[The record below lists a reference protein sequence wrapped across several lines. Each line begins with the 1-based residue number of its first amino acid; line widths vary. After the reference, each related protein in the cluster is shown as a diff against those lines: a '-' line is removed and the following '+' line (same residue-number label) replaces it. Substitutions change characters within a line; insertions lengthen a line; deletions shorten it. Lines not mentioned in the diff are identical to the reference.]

1 MKVASAKSVSAPPR
15 ADLRSSEF
23 VARLQEST
31 LFQGYKEAFQTAT
44 GLPLVLRPAGYYKA
58 AMGDAR
64 RINPFCVL
72 MASSSKVCASCL
84 ELQARMERQPGGGAL
99 TFECFAGISLSAVPV
114 RLGESAVA
122 WLQTGQILLHEP
134 TRESFQALLRQLREA
149 NADVEVRRIEAAY
162 FGTRVMPK
170 AQYEAILHLLE
181 SFSSHLS
188 MISNDLL
195 LKQAAS
201 EVPAVSKAR
210 AFIAEHLGE
219 SIALSDV
226 ARAANMSSFHFCK
239 VFKAALGVT
248 FTDYLSRARVEKT
261 KQLLLDP
268 HKRVSEAAF
277 EVGFQSLSQFNRA
290 FRRITGES
298 PSSYREHLQRVARKM
313 GARRA
318 FDHAA

>member
-1 MKVASAKSVSAPPR
+1 MATAKSITAPPH

-23 VARLQEST
+23 VARLQESA

-44 GLPLVLRPAGYYKA
+44 GLPLVLRPVGYYKA

-72 MASSSKVCASCL
+72 MATSSKVCASCL
-84 ELQARMERQPGGGAL
+84 ELQARMESQSGSGAI
-99 TFECFAGISLSAVPV
+99 TFECFAGISLSAVPI
-114 RLGESAVA
+114 RLGERAVA
-122 WLQTGQILLHEP
+122 YLQTGQILLHEP
-134 TRESFQALLRQLREA
+134 SRESFETLLRQLHDAYAVMDARKLET
-149 NADVEVRRIEAAY
+149 AY

-181 SFSSHLS
+181 NFSSHLS
-188 MISNDLL
+188 MISNDLV
-195 LKQAAS
+195 LKQATS
-201 EVPAVSKAR
+201 EVPAVTKAR

-219 SIALSDV
+219 SIALSDA

-261 KQLLLDP
+261 KQLLIDP
-268 HKRVSEAAF
+268 HKRVSEAAY

-290 FRRITGES
+290 FRRITGET
-298 PSSYREHLQRVARKM
+298 PSAYREHLQRVARKM
-313 GARRA
+313 GSRRA
-318 FDHAA
+318 FEHAA

>member
-1 MKVASAKSVSAPPR
+1 MKVASSQSVTAPPG
-15 ADLRSSEF
+15 ADPRSSEF

-31 LFQGYKEAFQTAT
+31 LFKRYKEAFQTAT

-84 ELQARMERQPGGGAL
+84 ELQARMESHTGGGAV

-114 RLGESAVA
+114 RLGDRAVA
-122 WLQTGQILLHEP
+122 YLQTGQILLNEP
-134 TRESFQALLRQLREA
+134 SEESFQALLRQLRDA
-149 NADVEVRRIEAAY
+149 NAEVDARRLDAAY
-162 FGTRVMPK
+162 FGTPVMPK
-170 AQYEAILHLLE
+170 AQYDAILHLLE

-188 MISNDLL
+188 MISNDLV
-195 LKQAAS
+195 LKQVAS

-248 FTDYLSRARVEKT
+248 FTDYLSRARVERT
-261 KQLLLDP
+261 KQLLIDP
-268 HKRVSEAAF
+268 HKRVSEAAY

-290 FRRITGES
+290 FRRITGET
-298 PSSYREHLQRVARKM
+298 PSAYRDHLQRVARKM
-313 GARRA
+313 GARQD
-318 FDHAA
+318 FEHAA